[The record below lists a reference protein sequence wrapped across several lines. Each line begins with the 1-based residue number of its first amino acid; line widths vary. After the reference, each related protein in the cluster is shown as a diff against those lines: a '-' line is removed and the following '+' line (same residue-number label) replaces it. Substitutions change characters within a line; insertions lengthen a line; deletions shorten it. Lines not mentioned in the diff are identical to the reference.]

1 MKKYF
6 LAVFTIVSLL
16 SVSCE
21 KFNFDK
27 PDDTTNGDNPGV
39 NQDTLYTEV
48 KAEFIKDCTGSYLR
62 MDGNDY
68 KICNYEN
75 TSAYENNDVIY
86 ASIRKVKD
94 CTNSS
99 PDVMTCKM
107 FHAFVANIEVRKSEL
122 LYRPTKEITVT
133 SQKMK
138 VVRDCSGTYIQYEN
152 ADYHV
157 CNKDLLV
164 KYKDGDWVVASFYT
178 LKECPEK
185 GDQVV
190 CMLYHENKGWVKV
203 YDIQ

>member
-6 LAVFTIVSLL
+6 LAVFTIISLL

-27 PDDTTNGDNPGV
+27 PDDTTNGENPSV

-68 KICNYEN
+68 KICNTQNTESYEH
-75 TSAYENNDVIY
+75 NDVVN
-86 ASIRKVKD
+86 ASIRKIKE
-94 CTNSS
+94 CGNSS

-107 FHAFVANIEVRKSEL
+107 YHAYVANIEVRKSTL
-122 LYRPTKEITVT
+122 LYRPTKEITIT
-133 SQKMK
+133 SQKLK
-138 VVRDCSGTYIQYEN
+138 VIKDCSGTYVQYEN
-152 ADYHV
+152 VDYQV
-157 CNKDLLV
+157 CNKDILA
-164 KYKDGDWVVASFYT
+164 KYKDGDWIVASFYK
-178 LKECPEK
+178 LKECTEK

>member
-6 LAVFTIVSLL
+6 LAVFTIVSML

-27 PDDTTNGDNPGV
+27 PDDTTNGENPSV

-68 KICNYEN
+68 KICNTQNTESYEH
-75 TSAYENNDVIY
+75 NDVVY
-86 ASIRKVKD
+86 ASIRKIKE
-94 CTNSS
+94 CRNSS

-107 FHAFVANIEVRKSEL
+107 YHAYVANIEVRKSTL
-122 LYRPTKEITVT
+122 LYRPTKEITIT
-133 SQKMK
+133 SQKLK
-138 VVRDCSGTYIQYEN
+138 VIKDCSGTYVQYEN
-152 ADYHV
+152 VDYQV
-157 CNKDLLV
+157 CNKDILA
-164 KYKDGDWVVASFYT
+164 KYKDGDWIVASFYK
-178 LKECPEK
+178 LKECTEK

>member
-6 LAVFTIVSLL
+6 LAVFTIISLL

-27 PDDTTNGDNPGV
+27 PDDTTNGENPIV

-68 KICNYEN
+68 KICNTQNTESYEH
-75 TSAYENNDVIY
+75 NDVVY
-86 ASIRKVKD
+86 ASIRKIKE
-94 CTNSS
+94 CRNSS

-107 FHAFVANIEVRKSEL
+107 YHAYVANIEVRKSTL
-122 LYRPTKEITVT
+122 LYRPTKEITIT
-133 SQKMK
+133 SQKLK
-138 VVRDCSGTYIQYEN
+138 VIKDCSGTYVQYEN
-152 ADYHV
+152 VDYQV
-157 CNKDLLV
+157 CNKDILA
-164 KYKDGDWVVASFYT
+164 KYKDGDWIVASFYK
-178 LKECPEK
+178 LKECTEK